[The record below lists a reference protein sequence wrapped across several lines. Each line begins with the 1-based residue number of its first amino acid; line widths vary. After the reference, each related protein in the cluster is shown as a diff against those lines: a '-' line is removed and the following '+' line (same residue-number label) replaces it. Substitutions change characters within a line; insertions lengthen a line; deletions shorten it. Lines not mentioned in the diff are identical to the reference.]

1 MKIDKKTINMVLKL
15 NDDALWSVIEKVI
28 SKSGVSSLKNME
40 RPKDMTKIRETL
52 SNLTDE
58 DIEKALRLFGKD
70 K

>member
-58 DIEKALRLFGKD
+58 DIEKALKLFGKD